1 MRTMTQTLSLH
12 DITKDYGGAPVL
24 AGISLNIQP
33 GELVAVMG
41 PSGSGKSTLLHCMS
55 GVLRSSDGTVSFG
68 DTQLSALDD
77 SARSRLRLENFGFVF
92 QDGQL
97 LPELSNMDN
106 VALPALLCGA
116 RRSVA
121 RKKAMRLL
129 DQLGLGE
136 LAERR
141 PAEVSGGQA
150 QRVAIARA
158 LAANPA
164 IVFADE
170 PTGALDQSTGHEV
183 MQLLTTVVRQSGA
196 SMVMVTHDPK
206 VADWMERRVE
216 IRDGIIHDDRR
227 LNVEARGGQR

>member
-1 MRTMTQTLSLH
+1 
-12 DITKDYGGAPVL
+12 
-24 AGISLNIQP
+24 
-33 GELVAVMG
+33 
-41 PSGSGKSTLLHCMS
+41 
-55 GVLRSSDGTVSFG
+55 
-68 DTQLSALDD
+68 
-77 SARSRLRLENFGFVF
+77 
-92 QDGQL
+92 
-97 LPELSNMDN
+97 
-106 VALPALLCGA
+106 
-116 RRSVA
+116 
-121 RKKAMRLL
+121 MRLL

-227 LNVEARGGQR
+227 LNVETRGEQR